1 MMPRV
6 SALVPVL
13 IALVF
18 ATTTSLLAR
27 RKGRSPGWWFVG
39 GFLGGLP
46 AMLLAALAT
55 PAGEPWRF
63 RGPLIVLMLGVAL
76 IGSLGLLAVSAQLFA

>member
-1 MMPRV
+1 V
-6 SALVPVL
+6 NALAPAL
-13 IALVF
+13 IALIF

-27 RKGRSPGWWFVG
+27 RKGRSAGWWFVG
-39 GFLGGLP
+39 GFFGGLP

-55 PAGEPWRF
+55 PGGEPWRF

-76 IGSLGLLAVSAQLFA
+76 VGSFVLLAVAAQLFA